1 MKQFEE
7 IEKITEAIET
17 LNNAIT
23 SVTMS
28 MKDVKSVLD
37 IIDPDSAS
45 KMENVYNILSTCF
58 CNMSESDTH
67 ADTPIDE
74 TPVIKTPVVV
84 KESEV
89 VPTTPTVHT
98 PESEP
103 LTITSNPRTPLTTIQ
118 LEELCKVLIDNNFSV
133 SKSLKYCKEHNISG
147 SYATLYRIRA
157 KDRYTEV
164 SDKYFTKD
172 ENGEYHIVGDV
183 TEEKSETPVAV
194 TDTTYSPVVLPPEVI
209 VNKIKDALKENR
221 NSIKRAYDELRVDDE
236 SVTIFDIF
244 NVRYDGLRDKP
255 IKNDD
260 INVVVRNIAPD
271 YDYNIKDIN
280 RVMKEKCD
288 IYIEACHMSQI
299 RKLARKAGRESGSCD
314 RALTRKKT
322 LSSDDDK
329 IAHVLIRL
337 DLNML
342 QTFLHFRATPFPV
355 DVFKLYKV
363 KKEIAT
369 ITDYDIRTIVVN
381 LRRSAGISNCGELA
395 DIIHENIGVVLSKR
409 EVENF
414 LDEYNNSN
422 NA

>member
-1 MKQFEE
+1 MRQFEE
-7 IEKITEAIET
+7 IEKITEAIEA
-17 LNNAIT
+17 LNTTIT
-23 SVTMS
+23 GMTMP

-67 ADTPIDE
+67 TDTPVDE
-74 TPVIKTPVVV
+74 TPVIEKPVVV
-84 KESEV
+84 KEPEV
-89 VPTTPTVHT
+89 VSATPT
-98 PESEP
+98 ESEYEHV
-103 LTITSNPRTPLTTIQ
+103 TIKSNPRAPLPEAK
-118 LEELCKVLIDNNFSV
+118 LEELCKVLIENNFSV

-172 ENGEYHIVGDV
+172 ENGEYHIVGAVEKPETTV
-183 TEEKSETPVAV
+183 TV
-194 TDTTYSPVVLPPEVI
+194 TDTTYSPVVLPPEAV
-209 VNKIKDALKENR
+209 VSKIKESLQENR
-221 NSIKRAYDELRVDDE
+221 NSIKRVYETLRVEDE

-299 RKLARKAGRESGSCD
+299 RKMARKAGRESGSCD
-314 RALTRKKT
+314 RALTRKKN

-342 QTFLHFRATPFPV
+342 QAFLHFRATPFPV
-355 DVFKLYKV
+355 DVFKLYRV

-414 LDEYNNSN
+414 LDEYNNRN